1 MLADN
6 DIKSY
11 AIITISRV
19 YVSAFTNFIIRF
31 QRSWR
36 AVRYNFGLC
45 ALLALPYVCRS
56 YHERRVKNRRQK
68 CSE

>member
-31 QRSWR
+31 QKSWR

-45 ALLALPYVCRS
+45 ALLALSYICRLP
-56 YHERRVKNRRQK
+56 
-68 CSE
+68 